1 MTVAGIIFE
10 SRLPRL
16 FMGAYSPKITE
27 GLIGVAVTSA
37 PEKIQKAE
45 EVLKKCGAEEITN
58 GQDESE

>member
-1 MTVAGIIFE
+1 
-10 SRLPRL
+10 
-16 FMGAYSPKITE
+16 MGAYSPKITE